1 MIESAGQPA
10 PTVTASVLTAVGPQT
25 GLSYVVLG
33 LSLGEWM
40 AVVGFVAVCLS
51 IIVNLRTIFRNREK

>member
-10 PTVTASVLTAVGPQT
+10 PTVTASVITAVGPQT
-25 GLSYVVLG
+25 GLSYVV
-33 LSLGEWM
+33 LGEWM